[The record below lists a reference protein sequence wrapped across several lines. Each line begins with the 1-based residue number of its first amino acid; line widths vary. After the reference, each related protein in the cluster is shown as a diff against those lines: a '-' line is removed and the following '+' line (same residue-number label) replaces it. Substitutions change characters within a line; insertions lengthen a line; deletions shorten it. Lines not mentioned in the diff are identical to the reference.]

1 MGADSFPDN
10 QNEIITDASKIMND
24 DLTRMVLNPDVTVR
38 SRGVIE
44 KCSFCVQRLQDGKLK
59 AKKESRPLKSGANGE
74 FDVKT
79 ACQQACPTDAIVFG
93 NVNDKQSAVYKHRAD
108 NQGRMFYS
116 LEMIHTLPNVSYL
129 AKVRNTDTP
138 VHIGDEHQETVGG
151 QEQKQMEHQDGKEKH

>member
-10 QNEIITDASKIMND
+10 QRGILTDASMMMND

-74 FDVKT
+74 YDVKT

-93 NVNDKQSAVYKHRAD
+93 NVNDKQSTVYQHRAD
-108 NQGRMFYS
+108 NQGRLFYS

-138 VHIGDEHQETVGG
+138 VQIGEVQETVGG
-151 QEQKQMEHQDGKEKH
+151 HGEKEMEHQDGQEKK